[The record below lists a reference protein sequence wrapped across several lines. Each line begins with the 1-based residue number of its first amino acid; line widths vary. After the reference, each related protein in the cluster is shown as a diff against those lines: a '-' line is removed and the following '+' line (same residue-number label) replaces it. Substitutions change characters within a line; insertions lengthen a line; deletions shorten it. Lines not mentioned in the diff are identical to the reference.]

1 MLSEAVRELYNKIMA
16 KRHRLAK
23 IVSHSLE
30 KIGKPKIHPDK
41 KCNKDDPDS
50 YFRGLMERNR
60 LWRETR
66 NYASVT
72 VRVKILYVVDQ
83 NKRSEELIECL
94 TDFYHELVKD
104 IELIGGLNVER
115 D

>member
-72 VRVKILYVVDQ
+72 VRVKILYVVD
-83 NKRSEELIECL
+83 
-94 TDFYHELVKD
+94 
-104 IELIGGLNVER
+104 
-115 D
+115 